1 MIGGDEWVGREDTTT
16 EKICLAESD
25 REQFYF

>member
-1 MIGGDEWVGREDTTT
+1 MIDGDEWVGREDTTT